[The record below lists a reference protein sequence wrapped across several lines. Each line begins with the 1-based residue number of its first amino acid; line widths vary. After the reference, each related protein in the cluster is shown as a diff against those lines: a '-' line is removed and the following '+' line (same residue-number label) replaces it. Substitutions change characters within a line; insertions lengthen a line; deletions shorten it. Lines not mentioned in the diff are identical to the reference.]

1 MRQLQERALILPAL
15 VLAQLQEGRRGL
27 DTQQQEAWL
36 SKGRI
41 AGRWLRLIPCSRPIW
56 LILLFRMMLLGR
68 PFYGIVLVSPTPGET
83 FKDGPGGLAVLA
95 RLFDAV
101 LRVATTGTVARYYGP
116 NEELGLALFL
126 GAFDGD
132 TVGLAHTVLAD
143 TPPSWHC
150 VSPAW
155 RPVGTVAGISSDSD
169 SQAVVGGV

>member
-1 MRQLQERALILPAL
+1 
-15 VLAQLQEGRRGL
+15 
-27 DTQQQEAWL
+27 
-36 SKGRI
+36 
-41 AGRWLRLIPCSRPIW
+41 
-56 LILLFRMMLLGR
+56 MLLGR

-155 RPVGTVAGISSDSD
+155 RPVGTVAGISSASD